1 MSAILP
7 ALDYDEEA
15 LASFCRRWSVLELA
29 VFGSAARNEMRPDSD
44 IDFMVQFIPGAVCTL
59 ADFVHMNQELEAM
72 FGRKVDLVTPS
83 VLENRFRRRTIEPDL
98 TVVYAA

>member
-1 MSAILP
+1 MSAKLP

-15 LASFCRRWSVLELA
+15 LAAVCRRWSVLELA
-29 VFGSAARNEMRPDSD
+29 VFGSAARDEMRPESD
-44 IDFMVQFIPGAVCTL
+44 IDFMVQFLPGAVVTL